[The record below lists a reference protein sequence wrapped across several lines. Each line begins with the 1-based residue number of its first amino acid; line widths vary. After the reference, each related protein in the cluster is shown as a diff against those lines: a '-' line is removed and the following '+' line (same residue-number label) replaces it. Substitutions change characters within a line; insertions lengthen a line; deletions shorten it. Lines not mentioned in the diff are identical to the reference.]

1 MKCRPG
7 ASKRGM
13 RFALTRLVFSPR
25 RKFDTFNSCTSDW
38 FCSCFSQPVAR
49 SQQPVTRQQA
59 VDIAVMRGA
68 RAAVARADTLVGAAQ
83 LITARRVGQSVACRR
98 PTPKALP
105 NYHAIVDFPLDI
117 TGIRGA
123 RIRAA
128 EATRL
133 ASQYRFE
140 FERAAAALDADT
152 TYTRALAA
160 LERVKLS
167 RRNAR
172 DADSLRRMAV
182 IRRNAGDASEL
193 DVLLATV
200 NAGQAANLAAADSVS
215 LISSVFDLQTVMGL
229 DTNRIAVMPSDSL
242 TLPPPSPPPDAIP
255 AFTLPVAA
263 AQQALSAA
271 DISVRV
277 QRRSVFTPF
286 SVQGG
291 VEWGDPGTPGILPTF
306 GLSIPLPLLNRNR
319 GPIAQ
324 AEAER
329 ERARAELALT
339 LFQTQATIG
348 RAVRQR
354 NVALE
359 KLQRDRLPRGKR
371 KSNSCDVTR
380 RLQRR
385 SAGAG
390 DGSGS
395 PAECARHSLS
405 IRQRS
410 RGRLDSHG
418 HASPLRS
425 NRTLAMRYPGL
436 FLIVLLVRGL
446 SPDVGRACRPNR
458 GRSGQD
464 GHCDRSTFRGEK
476 VGSIGT
482 VSARSGHFASL
493 SAPAPARIASVLVS
507 PGQHVSVGAGS
518 RGFRANALHYG
529 CSERGS
535 GAPCRGARV

>member
-1 MKCRPG
+1 MVPTG
-7 ASKRGM
+7 
-13 RFALTRLVFSPR
+13 LH
-25 RKFDTFNSCTSDW
+25 
-38 FCSCFSQPVAR
+38 
-49 SQQPVTRQQA
+49 SQQPISRQQA
-59 VDIAVMRGA
+59 IEVAVFRGA

-83 LITARRVGQSVACRR
+83 LMTARGRDNPSLAA
-98 PTPKALP
+98 TYSKSTP
-105 NYHAIVDFPLDI
+105 NYHAILDLPLDI
-117 TGIRGA
+117 SGVRGA

-215 LISSVFDLQTVMGL
+215 LISSVFDLQSVMGL

-242 TLPPPSPPPDAIP
+242 TVPPPSPSPDAIP

-277 QRRSVFTPF
+277 QRRSIFTPF
-286 SVQGG
+286 SVQAG
-291 VEWGDPGTPGILPTF
+291 VEWRDPSQTGLLPTF
-306 GLSIPLPLLNRNR
+306 GFSIPLPLLNRNR

-324 AEAER
+324 AVAER
-329 ERARAELALT
+329 ERARAELALA

-359 KLQRDRLPRGKR
+359 KLQRDRLLVESANRIVAMSLVAYREGAQALTTVLEAQR
-371 KSNSCDVTR
+371 NARDILSQYVSDLADVWIATATLRLYALTVPTR
-380 RLQRR
+380 
-385 SAGAG
+385 
-390 DGSGS
+390 
-395 PAECARHSLS
+395 
-405 IRQRS
+405 
-410 RGRLDSHG
+410 
-418 HASPLRS
+418 
-425 NRTLAMRYPGL
+425 
-436 FLIVLLVRGL
+436 
-446 SPDVGRACRPNR
+446 
-458 GRSGQD
+458 
-464 GHCDRSTFRGEK
+464 
-476 VGSIGT
+476 
-482 VSARSGHFASL
+482 
-493 SAPAPARIASVLVS
+493 
-507 PGQHVSVGAGS
+507 
-518 RGFRANALHYG
+518 
-529 CSERGS
+529 
-535 GAPCRGARV
+535 